1 MNWRAVSHI
10 LWQWSAAV
18 SGLLLL
24 TGCGLGLPDD
34 EATWVL
40 KDLAAV
46 EKPSHLKDI
55 TPAPER
61 QQIFY
66 TIEDRSYQAD
76 LYIPAQ
82 PPLAALVL
90 VPGLAE
96 AGKNDPRLKS
106 FATTL
111 ARVRFLVLV
120 PDLPNLRALKVKEED
135 VQGLVDTFEYMQS
148 LPQASNNIPSGIGAF
163 SYAAGPAVLA
173 ALNASICEQV
183 NFVLGVGG
191 YYDLNQVIRFFTTG
205 YFRRQGEWQ
214 YLEPN
219 RYGKWVFILSNV
231 DLLRNADDR
240 RILRTIAKHKLRNPE
255 AQNDELKKQLM
266 PAAQVDDLEQQLTPE
281 GESVLALIENR
292 DPALSQSLIAKL
304 PAEIRA
310 QLEALNIASQDLSQL
325 EAQLILLH
333 GTDDTIIPYTE
344 SIALS
349 KAVPADQFELFL
361 IDGLAHV
368 DLHPL
373 KLDRQAAWRA
383 ITAILA
389 QRKNAEEE

>member
-1 MNWRAVSHI
+1 MNWRSISHI
-10 LWQWSAAV
+10 LWQWSAGV

-40 KDLAAV
+40 KDLAAA
-46 EKPSHLKDI
+46 EEPSHLKDI
-55 TPAPER
+55 TQPPKR

-76 LYIPAQ
+76 LYLPAQ

-96 AGKNDPRLKS
+96 AGKDDPRLKS

-111 ARVRFLVLV
+111 ARVRFLILV

-135 VQGLVDTFEYMQS
+135 VQGVVDAFEYMQNR
-148 LPQASNNIPSGIGAF
+148 PQARNNIPSGIGAF

-173 ALNASICEQV
+173 ALHASIREQV

-191 YYDLNQVIRFFTTG
+191 YYDLHKVIRFFTTG

-231 DLLRNADDR
+231 DLLNHAVDR
-240 RILRTIAKHKLRNPE
+240 RILRTIAKHRLRNPE
-255 AQNDELKKQLM
+255 AYNDELKQQFI
-266 PAAQVDDLEQQLTPE
+266 PAAHVDNLKQQLTPE

-292 DPALSQSLIAKL
+292 DPELSQSLIAEL

-310 QLEALNIASQDLSQL
+310 QLDALNIANRDLSKLQAKL
-325 EAQLILLH
+325 LLLH

-349 KAVPADQFELFL
+349 KAVPADQSELFL